1 MGEKLL
7 MTLNSQVEREDQD
20 SEVIQS
26 EWEMKEDW
34 VDRYL
39 FCYLFCMILSFQI

>member
-1 MGEKLL
+1 

-26 EWEMKEDW
+26 KWEMKGKY
-34 VDRYL
+34 VDMYL
-39 FCYLFCMILSFQI
+39 FCINLSFQI

>member
-7 MTLNSQVEREDQD
+7 MILNSQVEREDQD

-26 EWEMKEDW
+26 KWEMKEKY
-34 VDRYL
+34 VDMYL
-39 FCYLFCMILSFQI
+39 FCINLSFQI